1 MGIPDSGGSL
11 TRVLSTVAKTTSDSV
26 CSEVERVVIRL
37 FDEHR
42 TRLLRY
48 VLSIGL
54 PVPDAEKIVQDVFLA
69 LFRQR
74 RGTRKDYLH
83 FLAVAKSIA
92 GNRFSAR
99 GSPRLRLDHEGP
111 A

>member
-48 VLSIGL
+48 VLLIGL
-54 PVPDAEKIVQDVFLA
+54 PVPDAEEIVQDVFS
-69 LFRQR
+69 RSS
-74 RGTRKDYLH
+74 GTC
-83 FLAVAKSIA
+83 SGA
-92 GNRFSAR
+92 GRATIFGAGFSALPTIWR
-99 GSPRLRLDHEGP
+99 FKDLLSCRC
-111 A
+111 